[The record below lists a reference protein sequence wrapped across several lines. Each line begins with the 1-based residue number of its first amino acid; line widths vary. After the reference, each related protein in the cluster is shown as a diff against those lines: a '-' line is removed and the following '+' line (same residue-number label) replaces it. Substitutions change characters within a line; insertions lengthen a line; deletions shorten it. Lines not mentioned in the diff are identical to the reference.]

1 MASVKVGLLAC
12 LFILTGDLASSVEVE
27 DDSGQTVR
35 LEHHAQRIVSLAP
48 HVTELLFS
56 IDAGERVV
64 GAVNY
69 SNYPEAAKSI
79 PRVGGYNALDLERI
93 VTLEPDLVIGWQS
106 GNNPADL
113 EKLRRFDLPL
123 FINEP
128 RRLTDIPDTLRRLAV
143 LTGTE
148 QQAGTV
154 IADFK
159 ERLERLGRFYE
170 REPVS
175 VFYQIWDRPLMTVN
189 DEHLI
194 SDVIRLCGGRNVFG
208 DTASLTP
215 QVSEESVIE
224 RQPQAIIIGGM
235 EQQHEQWI
243 ERWRHWEQLPA
254 VRNEHL
260 FMINPD
266 HLQRHTVRIL
276 QGAETLCRQLEQ
288 VRTDHEASSPAI
300 ESRKTRD

>member
-1 MASVKVGLLAC
+1 MSFRLIVIVWLCCLAGLSSAGTLSVTDY
-12 LFILTGDLASSVEVE
+12 TG
-27 DDSGQTVR
+27 QQVR
-35 LEHHAQRIVSLAP
+35 LEQPAQRIVSLAP

-56 IDAGERVV
+56 IGAGERLV

-69 SNYPEAAKSI
+69 SDYPEAAESI

-93 VTLEPDLVIGWQS
+93 VALKPDLVVGWQS

-128 RRLTDIPDTLRRLAV
+128 RRLADIPETLRRLAV
-143 LTGTE
+143 LTGTQKRAE
-148 QQAGTV
+148 AV
-154 IADFK
+154 ITDFK
-159 ERLERLGRFYE
+159 ARLEALRRFSGRQ
-170 REPVS
+170 PVK

-194 SDVIRLCGGRNVFG
+194 GDVIRLCGGRNVFG
-208 DTASLTP
+208 ETASLTP
-215 QVSEESVIE
+215 QVSEESVIA
-224 RQPQAIIIGGM
+224 RAPQAIVIGGM
-235 EQQHEQWI
+235 GEQHAEWI
-243 ERWRHWEQLPA
+243 ERWQRWNSIPA
-254 VRNEHL
+254 VAHNHL

-276 QGAETLCRQLEQ
+276 QGAKTLCGQLQQ
-288 VRTDHEASSPAI
+288 VRAAQN
-300 ESRKTRD
+300 

>member
-1 MASVKVGLLAC
+1 MNCGSDMAPAKVVLLAC
-12 LFILTGDLASSVEVE
+12 LFVLTAGSASAVEVE
-27 DDSGQTVR
+27 DDRGQTVS
-35 LEHHAQRIVSLAP
+35 LERHAQRIVSLAP

-56 IDAGERVV
+56 IGAGERLV

-69 SNYPEAAKSI
+69 SDYPEAANAI

-93 VTLEPDLVIGWQS
+93 VTLEPDLIVGWES

-148 QQAGTV
+148 QQAETV
-154 IADFK
+154 IVDFK
-159 ERLERLGRFYE
+159 DRLERLGRFSE
-170 REPVS
+170 RESVS
-175 VFYQIWDRPLMTVN
+175 VFYQIWDKPLMTVN

-194 SDVIRLCGGRNVFG
+194 GDVIRLCGGRNVFG
-208 DTASLTP
+208 ETPSLTP
-215 QVSEESVIE
+215 QVSEEAVIA
-224 RQPQAIIIGGM
+224 RAPQAIVIGGM
-235 EQQHEQWI
+235 SEQHADWLD
-243 ERWRHWEQLPA
+243 RWRHWQRMPA
-254 VRNEHL
+254 VRHEHL
-260 FMINPD
+260 FMIKPD

-288 VRTDHEASSPAI
+288 VRSDQRLE
-300 ESRKTRD
+300 TRD

>member
-1 MASVKVGLLAC
+1 MSRRAVVVWLWLWVGWHAAWAGVTVTDDTGHPLQLAEP
-12 LFILTGDLASSVEVE
+12 A
-27 DDSGQTVR
+27 R
-35 LEHHAQRIVSLAP
+35 RIVSLAP

-56 IDAGERVV
+56 IGAGERLV

-69 SNYPEAAKSI
+69 SDYPEAAKSI

-93 VTLEPDLVIGWQS
+93 VTLEPDLMVGWQS

-113 EKLRRFDLPL
+113 EKLRRFKLPL
-123 FINEP
+123 FLSEP

-148 QQAGTV
+148 QQAETV
-154 IADFK
+154 IVDFK
-159 ERLERLGRFYE
+159 ERLERLGRFSE
-170 REPVS
+170 RAPVS

-194 SDVIRLCGGRNVFG
+194 GDVIRLCGGRNVFG

-224 RQPQAIIIGGM
+224 RRPQAIIIGGM
-235 EQQHEQWI
+235 GEQHAEWI
-243 ERWRHWEQLPA
+243 ERWRRWGQLPA
-254 VRNEHL
+254 VRHDHL

-288 VRTDHEASSPAI
+288 VRTD
-300 ESRKTRD
+300 

>member
-1 MASVKVGLLAC
+1 MKSRLIAIIGLCLLVGFVSAGTRSVTDY
-12 LFILTGDLASSVEVE
+12 TG
-27 DDSGQTVR
+27 QQVR
-35 LEHHAQRIVSLAP
+35 LEQPAQRIVSLAP

-56 IDAGERVV
+56 IGAGERLV

-69 SNYPEAAKSI
+69 SDYPEAAESI

-93 VTLEPDLVIGWQS
+93 VTLKPDLVVGWES

-128 RRLTDIPDTLRRLAV
+128 RRLMDIPETLRRLAV

-148 QQAGTV
+148 QQAETV

-159 ERLERLGRFYE
+159 EKLKRLERFSE
-170 REPVS
+170 RQPVD

-189 DEHLI
+189 NEHLI
-194 SDVIRLCGGRNVFG
+194 GDVIRLCGGRNVFG
-208 DTASLTP
+208 KTTSLTP
-215 QVSEESVIE
+215 QISEEAVIA
-224 RQPQAIIIGGM
+224 RAPQAIVIGGM
-235 EQQHEQWI
+235 GEQHAEWL
-243 ERWRHWEQLPA
+243 ERWRRWQQMPA
-254 VRNEHL
+254 VRHDHL

-288 VRTDHEASSPAI
+288 VR
-300 ESRKTRD
+300 SR